1 MLDMRYHVISLVA
14 VFLALG
20 IGILLGTTIVER
32 GLVAEQKAQIKS
44 LRSTFDEIKAKN
56 ADLNNQLDAYKKFA
70 EQSKVYLDTGRLA
83 GKSFAL
89 LAKKDADGNAVAGI
103 TDAISAGGGVMPVT
117 ITISG
122 TDAYKNPAVIANL
135 NTLFGMQ
142 GDEQA
147 LRGRIYEELVH
158 QLQTADNA
166 GILATLQQLGVI
178 QVRGV
183 LSQPVDAAL
192 LLGPIE
198 ETAMDKVDVP
208 LVRSFVTT
216 KFPLVGVSGS
226 SADDS
231 VMLTY
236 KKNGIST
243 IDHVDTVP
251 GQVATVMV
259 LQGTGGNFGTGSA
272 AGRVVPVPAG
282 Q

>member
-1 MLDMRYHVISLVA
+1 
-14 VFLALG
+14 
-20 IGILLGTTIVER
+20 
-32 GLVAEQKAQIKS
+32 
-44 LRSTFDEIKAKN
+44 
-56 ADLNNQLDAYKKFA
+56 
-70 EQSKVYLDTGRLA
+70 
-83 GKSFAL
+83 
-89 LAKKDADGNAVAGI
+89 
-103 TDAISAGGGVMPVT
+103 
-117 ITISG
+117 
-122 TDAYKNPAVIANL
+122 
-135 NTLFGMQ
+135 
-142 GDEQA
+142 
-147 LRGRIYEELVH
+147 
-158 QLQTADNA
+158 
-166 GILATLQQLGVI
+166 
-178 QVRGV
+178 
-183 LSQPVDAAL
+183 
-192 LLGPIE
+192 
-198 ETAMDKVDVP
+198 MDKVDVP